1 MLILCQDHEMIYML
15 RIFEHMM
22 KFRNSLCQTRGENGQ
37 SGQNGQSGVPVPGLP
52 MSGYITGLTLVSMIP
67 TKSEKLELIFEAQL
81 VNTLWSYIII

>member
-1 MLILCQDHEMIYML
+1 MIYML

-37 SGQNGQSGVPVPGLP
+37 SSVPVPGLP

-81 VNTLWSYIII
+81 IANTLWSNLELLI